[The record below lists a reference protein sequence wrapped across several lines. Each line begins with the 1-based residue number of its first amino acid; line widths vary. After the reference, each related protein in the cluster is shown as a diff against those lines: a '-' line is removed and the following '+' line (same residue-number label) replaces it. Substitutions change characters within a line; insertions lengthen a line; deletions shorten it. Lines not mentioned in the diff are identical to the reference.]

1 MKLKITI
8 SQLNQILKT
17 EPTKFPIEV
26 MMKNVDSNELMKI
39 GSLLQNK
46 K

>member
-8 SQLNQILKT
+8 SQLKEVLRT
-17 EPTKFPIEV
+17 EAPKFPIEV
-26 MMKNVDSNELMKI
+26 MMQNVDANELLKI
-39 GSLLQNK
+39 GKLLK